1 MPIKILL
8 ADDSMTAQ
16 KMGKEILISAGYEV
30 VAVSNGAAAAKKL
43 GDKYG
48 VIILDINM
56 PGYTGFELCEKV
68 RANMDIA
75 KTPVLLT
82 IGKMEHYEPTE
93 AQRVK
98 ADGVIIKPF
107 EATDLIATV
116 QKLIEKS
123 TPVPEYEKTVILKKA
138 QLEEFKDQ
146 SYNDWKSES
155 EPEEPKKATIEMSHA
170 DAAAPAFGMD
180 MDEHIGAAPVEAA
193 PAMIPP
199 AFQAAAF
206 AAPAPIE
213 VAAPAFVAPPVELAP
228 VESARIETL
237 MQPVPPPPAFE
248 EPQTIPIA
256 PPTFSSAPARDP
268 MFEPPANEA
277 ASDGYK
283 IPAKDPSLAAH
294 VEINSP
300 EFMAKNA
307 PEPPPPT
314 PTDAEFEARVAATM
328 STGHEEIHE
337 MVEPEPEEIHP
348 EPVEET
354 PAPVAA
360 AAPQPTYI
368 APMPPP
374 MAEPPDYER
383 TVKIPARPEMV
394 AEEEP
399 MRVPEGHEIAPD
411 PMIERSYEAPPASS
425 AMEATPAPVVE
436 ADPALVAEVQAP
448 VMEAPAPVVEPPPP
462 AIVEHHDAMLVEQMH
477 AAVQDMPVEQHVV
490 EEPMP
495 EPAPVAQATPA
506 APVSTTGHDLELA
519 NALAAAVGAE
529 APATMAAAASTSSP
543 RTTSVDHNVIAAAV
557 HRAMTRMMPA
567 IMTEVAKE
575 LDPEKK

>member
-1 MPIKILL
+1 VPIKILL

-43 GDKYG
+43 ADKYG

-123 TPVPEYEKTVILKKA
+123 APVPDYEKTVVMKKA
-138 QLEEFKDQ
+138 QVEEFKDQ
-146 SYNDWKSES
+146 SYNDWKQES
-155 EPEEPKKATIEMSHA
+155 EPEEAPKKNTIEMSHA
-170 DAAAPAFGMD
+170 DASAPAFGMD
-180 MDEHIGAAPVEAA
+180 MEEHIASAAPVESA
-193 PAMIPP
+193 PAMVPP
-199 AFQAAAF
+199 AFSSAGF
-206 AAPAPIE
+206 AAPTPIDD
-213 VAAPAFVAPPVELAP
+213 AAPAFEAPPVELAP

-237 MQPVPPPPAFE
+237 MQPPPAFE
-248 EPQTIPIA
+248 EPKTIPIA
-256 PPTFSSAPARDP
+256 PPTFSSTPARDP
-268 MFEPPANEA
+268 MFEAPSNE
-277 ASDGYK
+277 STGK
-283 IPAKDPSLAAH
+283 ISIPAKDPALAAH

-300 EFMAKNA
+300 EFVAKNA
-307 PEPPPPT
+307 PEPPPSPS
-314 PTDAEFEARVAATM
+314 TDAEFEARVAAAM
-328 STGHEEIHE
+328 STGYEEEHEL
-337 MVEPEPEEIHP
+337 VEAEPEEIP

-354 PAPVAA
+354 SASSAM
-360 AAPQPTYI
+360 PQMP
-368 APMPPP
+368 PPP

-383 TVKIPARPEMV
+383 TIKIQRPADLEISAQTATLASEV
-394 AEEEP
+394 
-399 MRVPEGHEIAPD
+399 EIAPD
-411 PMIERSYEAPPASS
+411 PMIERSYEAP
-425 AMEATPAPVVE
+425 APVTE
-436 ADPALVAEVQAP
+436 TFT
-448 VMEAPAPVVEPPPP
+448 APAPE
-462 AIVEHHDAMLVEQMH
+462 IEHHDAALVEQMH
-477 AAVQDMPVEQHVV
+477 AAVQDMPVAPHV

-495 EPAPVAQATPA
+495 EPAPVAQAAP
-506 APVSTTGHDLELA
+506 APVAPPSTTGHDLELA

-529 APATMAAAASTSSP
+529 APSAMAAAASTNSP

-557 HRAMTRMMPA
+557 QRAMTRMMPA
-567 IMTEVAKE
+567 ILTEVAKE